1 MKHDRPRKRARLVAA
16 VSVPVMLA
24 TSMYFAGPASAGA
37 GDVVNNPGPGT
48 FVASGGGFL
57 TLAGR
62 NTVLPSTATPTQCN
76 DGINNDVAVDD
87 PTKSQDA
94 NIDFDGGASHGVSPA
109 TPVDV
114 QCAGA
119 LDDSEIAL
127 GNQPRGYI
135 TNVGT
140 VDKDGNLVIPQ
151 GGFTFPKSYVYA
163 ATGGAITIVPTA
175 TSAAIGTLN
184 PATGVLN
191 LHVNWKFEL
200 QQAFFHI
207 DCAAPIS
214 MDLSSSPLDST
225 NSGPIP
231 VAPVAYNTSTG
242 SVTVSSNTF
251 SVPAMTPVGVVSRA
265 TGSATAASTTF
276 TDSSAPFKATDVGRS
291 VTIFGAGTAGADL
304 VAQIKTFTSTTSV
317 VLNVPAV
324 TTVSPATWTLA
335 DSSQQLCDSVNTGFG
350 LPAAAGVNANQLSFN
365 SSTVFIPGAVVANN
379 DTGTTTA
386 NTPLV
391 VAAAGVLSNDTGSG
405 NHVTGH
411 TNPTHGSVSIAAN
424 GGYTYTPSTNYTGS
438 DSFTYTVTD
447 GFTHT
452 ATGTVNLTVNLPAAP
467 VATNDG
473 YTTPYQTALNVS
485 APGVLG
491 NDSGMSLTVQTWG
504 TASHGTVS
512 GNSDGSFTYT
522 PNAGY
527 AGSDSFTYTATDPF
541 SRTSGA
547 TVNLTVS
554 NPSGPVANTDSYST
568 GYETALNVAA
578 PGVLGNDSGTG
589 LTVQTWGSAS
599 HGTVSGNSDGSF
611 TYTPNAGYAG
621 SDSFTYTAT
630 DPFSQTASAT
640 INITVNNPAAPVAA
654 GDTYGTPYQTALN
667 VSAPGVLGNDSG
679 TNITVQTWGTA
690 SHGSVSG
697 NSDGSFT
704 YTPDSGYG
712 GPDSFSYTA
721 TDPFGQTSNATV
733 NLTVGLPA
741 GPSTTNDTYSTGYN
755 TPVTVAAPG
764 VLGNDSGTGITVTS
778 FTQGANSTVTVNAD
792 GSFTF
797 TPKASIAGP
806 LNFTYTVTDSFA
818 RTSTASVRVNVAFP
832 TKPASCVNTW
842 QLNGNAAKG
851 ALCEA
856 VLTPAKTQQAGTAF
870 FPVAQPSLNIRK
882 ISFDVV
888 MGTGTGGDGVI
899 LYFGDAS
906 TGATATSVGQYGGYL
921 GVGGDALH
929 AIPGVGVALDTH
941 QNGGDV
947 SNNFVAFNKGSNL
960 LGAVPGLKYTAQAN
974 LASIPLTSASVKV
987 TNHVV
992 VTIQGGRVTSVA
1004 INGTTVLTG
1013 SLYLP
1018 PSVLIGFGSS
1028 TGGFT
1033 DFHSVKNVVTTIN

>member
-541 SRTSGA
+541 S
-547 TVNLTVS
+547 
-554 NPSGPVANTDSYST
+554 
-568 GYETALNVAA
+568 
-578 PGVLGNDSGTG
+578 
-589 LTVQTWGSAS
+589 
-599 HGTVSGNSDGSF
+599 
-611 TYTPNAGYAG
+611 
-621 SDSFTYTAT
+621 
-630 DPFSQTASAT
+630 QTASAT